1 MAPTRC
7 VKRAET
13 NLMICRT
20 WWMSTIIIA
29 GLACSCVEAQTSPT
43 DEAGSP
49 AVPSTPAPSAAPAA
63 DEVDVELQV
72 QRLLQRLDDRDAT
85 VRQSAE
91 EQLLEL
97 GMKALP
103 FLPAADDK
111 MSAEMKER
119 LARVRTRIEE
129 NSSEALTRPSQLTLQ
144 GSFSIAELIEQV
156 EKQTGNQ
163 LLDFRDRFGQP
174 VQDKTVTLDI
184 QQKDFWP
191 AMDQILDQAGMTY
204 YGYVGQMRSLG
215 LIDAPTGQRKL
226 ADEATYQGIFR
237 LATTEVQTQRM
248 LRTSDDGSLRL
259 RLEVLWEPRVAPVL
273 IRHAYA
279 DLKVTDDQGAT
290 VAPGMSEGAA
300 EVPVQST
307 VAGIDLVLPLALPSR
322 SAQKLTSI
330 QGRLAALVPGRE
342 EQFEFEN
349 LLAARNVTKR
359 GAGVEVVLER
369 VRSIGGI
376 YECRVR
382 LRLPPGSAPMES
394 HLDWASNNVCY
405 LLAPDGTK
413 VENPNLERYAA
424 KENEVGFAYVFPV
437 DGKLDGYKLI
447 YRSPSSMSE
456 VSVEYSLRELALP

>member
-1 MAPTRC
+1 MFRRAYWMGTLFAFSVATSCVLAQTTNSVDAPTENEP
-7 VKRAET
+7 K
-13 NLMICRT
+13 
-20 WWMSTIIIA
+20 
-29 GLACSCVEAQTSPT
+29 
-43 DEAGSP
+43 
-49 AVPSTPAPSAAPAA
+49 AVAPAKSSA
-63 DEVDVELQV
+63 QDEVELELQV
-72 QRLLQRLDDRDAT
+72 QRLLKRLDDRDAA

-91 EQLLEL
+91 EQLLEM
-97 GMKALP
+97 GMKALA
-103 FLPAADDK
+103 FLPVADDK

-119 LARVRTRIEE
+119 LTRVRTRIEE

-144 GSFSIAELIEQV
+144 GTFTIQQVIQEV
-156 EKQTGNQ
+156 EKQTGNR

-174 VQDKTVTLDI
+174 AEEISLTLDI

-191 AMDQILDQAGMTY
+191 AMDQILDQAGLAY
-204 YGYVGQMRSLG
+204 YGYVGQLRSLG
-215 LIDAPTGQRKL
+215 IIVAPPGQRKL
-226 ADEATYQGIFR
+226 VDDGSYQGIFR
-237 LATTEVQTQRM
+237 LATTELQMQRM
-248 LRTSDDGSLRL
+248 TRVPNDGSLRL

-279 DLKVTDDQGAT
+279 DLQVVDDTGSP
-290 VAPGMSEGAA
+290 VAPGMNEGAA

-307 VAGIDLVLPLALPSR
+307 VAGIDLILPLALPPR
-322 SAQKLTSI
+322 SAQKLASI
-330 QGRLAALVPGRE
+330 KGRLSAMVPGRE

-349 LLAARNVTKR
+349 LLTARNVTKR
-359 GAGVEVVLER
+359 GSGVEVILER
-369 VRSIGGI
+369 VRVVGGI

-394 HLDWASNNVCY
+394 HLDWASNNICY

-413 VENPNLERYAA
+413 VENPNLERYAT